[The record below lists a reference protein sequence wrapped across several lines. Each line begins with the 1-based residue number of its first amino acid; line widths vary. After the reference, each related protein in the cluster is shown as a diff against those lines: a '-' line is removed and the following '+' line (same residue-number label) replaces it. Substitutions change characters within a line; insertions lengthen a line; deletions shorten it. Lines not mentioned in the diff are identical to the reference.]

1 MDIKNE
7 EFNLENRSC
16 LKLGE
21 LGIGRN
27 IKIFPLKNFKKELVP
42 ENAEITQDI
51 FNGETYVTIR
61 Y

>member
-1 MDIKNE
+1 MYIKNE
-7 EFNLENRSC
+7 KLNLG
-16 LKLGE
+16 K

-42 ENAEITQDI
+42 ENAEITYDKR
-51 FNGETYVTIR
+51 NGETFVIMR